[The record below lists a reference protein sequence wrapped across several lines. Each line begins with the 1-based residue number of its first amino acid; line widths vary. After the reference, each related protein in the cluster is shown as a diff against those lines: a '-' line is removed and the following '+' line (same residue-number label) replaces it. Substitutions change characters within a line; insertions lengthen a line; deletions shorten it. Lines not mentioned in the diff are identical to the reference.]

1 MLPDGDKLK
10 VKSILECGG
19 SYRTGWDELCAFL
32 SSYPNDGNLEQL
44 IELTLKEIKE
54 FPDYCKVAPDQWI
67 EDCVVKREPR
77 LKLVDD
83 IALKNANI
91 DDDFVVKLANSQD
104 VKHISSLRVSGCG
117 DRGVDAIA
125 TSPYLNNLKN
135 LSLSSSKVSA
145 AGVASIANSSNFSN
159 LVELSL
165 SKTAIGDPGVVELAK
180 SKKLPHL
187 SSLSLSQCNLTGNA
201 LEALFRSSLLSTLSH
216 LNLEDNKLTCFNF
229 LEDNSL
235 VSKIRLKSFNLSKNL
250 ISSDDI
256 GFLSRSK
263 ILKKVE
269 YLNLSHNPIDNSG
282 FKYLADSSYISKIS
296 ELYLDST
303 GIRDEGLQAIAGSPN
318 FKSGL
323 LLSVGD
329 TWLSI
334 KYEDI
339 LKEAGFKEYR
349 NGGYWQ
355 RFRRRK

>member
-10 VKSILECGG
+10 IKEILDCGG

-32 SSYPNDGNLEQL
+32 SSYPDDGNLEQL
-44 IELTLKEIKE
+44 IEFTLEEIKE
-54 FPDYCKVAPDQWI
+54 FPDYCKIAPDEWI
-67 EDCVVKREPR
+67 ENCVVKREPR
-77 LKLVDD
+77 LKLVNG
-83 IALKNANI
+83 IAFKNTYI

-104 VKHISSLRVSGCG
+104 VKHISSLRISRCG
-117 DRGVDAIA
+117 DRGVGAIA
-125 TSPYLNNLKN
+125 KSPYLNNLKN
-135 LSLSSSKVSA
+135 LSLSGSKVSA
-145 AGVASIANSSNFSN
+145 AGIASIANSSIFSN
-159 LVELSL
+159 LVDLSL
-165 SKTAIGDPGVVELAK
+165 SNTAIGDPGVVELAK
-180 SKKLPHL
+180 SRELPHL
-187 SSLSLSQCNLTGNA
+187 SSLSLSQCNLTGKA

-216 LNLEDNKLTCFNF
+216 LNLEKNKLSGFNF
-229 LEDNSL
+229 LEDDSFVFKTRLNSL
-235 VSKIRLKSFNLSKNL
+235 NLSKNS

-256 GFLSRSK
+256 GFLVRSK

-282 FKYLADSSYISKIS
+282 FKYLSDSSYISKIS

-323 LLSVGD
+323 RVSVGD